1 MMRLAMILFSLI
13 STTLMGT
20 GIVIALVAGFT
31 TLMPLLIAI
40 AAGFALSIPATWV
53 VTKAVLAA

>member
-20 GIVIALVAGFT
+20 GMVIALVAGYT
-31 TLMPLLIAI
+31 TLVPLLIAI
-40 AAGFALSIPATWV
+40 VAGFAVSIPATWV